1 MDIDAILRELA
12 GIRDELDGPVD
23 GARYVELTARRD
35 ELRRAARLA
44 TPSTPQMLRAELER
58 LLATWDRLAGR
69 RIDVVQQAGDLAAGN
84 FGFTTDAVALNRR
97 IDSAGGRA
105 DLEARIRD
113 LRARLAAAEGE
124 SG

>member
-1 MDIDAILRELA
+1 
-12 GIRDELDGPVD
+12 
-23 GARYVELTARRD
+23 
-35 ELRRAARLA
+35 
-44 TPSTPQMLRAELER
+44 MLRAELER
-58 LLATWDRLAGR
+58 LLATWDRLAGH